1 MAGGGVGVTLF
12 SGGMEG
18 DQSLPTQY
26 KGGDCR
32 KLIPIKGGVNKNIT
46 EPYGG
51 TQPHLPTPMINNEWS
66 LSQSYGKT

>member
-1 MAGGGVGVTLF
+1 MGVTLF

-51 TQPHLPTPMINNEWS
+51 GDPTPPPHPCD
-66 LSQSYGKT
+66 K

>member
-1 MAGGGVGVTLF
+1 MGVTLF
-12 SGGMEG
+12 SGERRGY
-18 DQSLPTQY
+18 QSLPTQY

-51 TQPHLPTPMINNEWS
+51 TQPHLPTPVINNEWS
-66 LSQSYGKT
+66 LSQLMGKHDFK

>member
-1 MAGGGVGVTLF
+1 MGVTLF

-32 KLIPIKGGVNKNIT
+32 KLIPIKGG
-46 EPYGG
+46 GG
-51 TQPHLPTPMINNEWS
+51 LIRILQSLMVGGPNPTSPP
-66 LSQSYGKT
+66 L

>member
-26 KGGDCR
+26 RGGDCR
-32 KLIPIKGGVNKNIT
+32 KLIPIKGGLIRILQSLM
-46 EPYGG
+46 GG
-51 TQPHLPTPMINNEWS
+51 DPTPPPHPCD
-66 LSQSYGKT
+66 K

>member
-1 MAGGGVGVTLF
+1 MGVTLF

-46 EPYGG
+46 KPYGG
-51 TQPHLPTPMINNEWS
+51 DPTPPPHPCD
-66 LSQSYGKT
+66 KK

>member
-1 MAGGGVGVTLF
+1 MGVTLF

-26 KGGDCR
+26 RGGNCR
-32 KLIPIKGGVNKNIT
+32 KLIPIKGGLIRILQSLM
-46 EPYGG
+46 GG
-51 TQPHLPTPMINNEWS
+51 TQPHLPTPVINNEWS

>member
-1 MAGGGVGVTLF
+1 MGVTLF

-46 EPYGG
+46 KPYGGG
-51 TQPHLPTPMINNEWS
+51 TQPHLPTPVIKNEWS
-66 LSQSYGKT
+66 LSQSDGKT